1 MSSNDPYQQ
10 IWFWEELKELYRKKI
25 CEQQKESGECSY
37 LKEKDDTRDIRHTG
51 RTDSS
56 ESQLS
61 EHTGTESGT

>member
-37 LKEKDDTRDIRHTG
+37 LKEKDDTTNIRHTG

-56 ESQLS
+56 ESELS